1 VGQCVYAARAVS
13 KARSVD
19 RSLGCRADARGH
31 VGVMGERKLMA
42 TTTKKDLIDR
52 LTLASKTKRTV
63 AKKVVQGFLDLIIDE
78 LERGNRIEFRNF
90 GIFEVRVRAP
100 RTAQNPKTLE
110 RVQVPARRTVKFKAG
125 RDLKARAERR
135 PLTLTDATPEL
146 RIKTKRPTRA
156 AV

>member
-1 VGQCVYAARAVS
+1 
-13 KARSVD
+13 
-19 RSLGCRADARGH
+19 
-31 VGVMGERKLMA
+31 MA

-52 LTLASKTKRTV
+52 LTSASKTRRTV
-63 AKKVVQGFLDLIIDE
+63 ARRVVQGFLDLIIEE
-78 LERGNRIEFRNF
+78 LEKGNRIEFRNF

-125 RDLKARAERR
+125 RDLRDRAERSTLA
-135 PLTLTDATPEL
+135 LTGSAPEVHV
-146 RIKTKRPTRA
+146 KVKRPARA

>member
-1 VGQCVYAARAVS
+1 
-13 KARSVD
+13 
-19 RSLGCRADARGH
+19 
-31 VGVMGERKLMA
+31 MA

-52 LTLASKTKRTV
+52 LTVASKTRRTV

-125 RDLKARAERR
+125 RDLKARAERQ
-135 PLTLTDATPEL
+135 PLTLTEAGAPEL